1 MKKGVLLGV
10 MRCLMA
16 LIWILCYPLIICPD
30 EDVKFKF
37 EPINEEKKVYKEYPP
52 EEEFE
57 TEYESGYIAR
67 AIDID
72 YEDAQMLMKIAQAE
86 AEIDGEEG
94 MAMVMAVVLNRVE
107 DKRFP
112 DSIKGVIFQEKQFS
126 PIADGRYYQAEP
138 DVNCHL
144 ALAEIEKGNYK
155 WVDALYFEN
164 SKGSWQQEECDY
176 LYTVGHH
183 RFYKN

>member
-1 MKKGVLLGV
+1 MKKGVLLGLIY
-10 MRCLMA
+10 CLSA
-16 LIWILCYPLIICPD
+16 IIWILLFPVIISPE
-30 EDVKFKF
+30 EDIKLKF
-37 EPINEEKKVYKEYPP
+37 EPINDEKRVCNEIPP
-52 EEEFE
+52 AEEFE
-57 TEYESGYIAR
+57 VEYEAGFVER

-107 DKRFP
+107 DERFP
-112 DSIKGVIFQEKQFS
+112 DSIEGVIFQDNQFS
-126 PIADGRYYQAEP
+126 PINDGRYYNMEP
-138 DVNCHL
+138 SVDCHL

-155 WVDALYFEN
+155 WMDALYFEN
-164 SKGSWQQEECDY
+164 AKDSWQANNCEYIC
-176 LYTVGHH
+176 TVGHH